1 MRHPQLT
8 KAAWLFSHAALVFR
22 EKEKKRKERKERGE
36 KFDLAIQNRCSFLMV
51 LYYSIFGGKC

>member
-22 EKEKKRKERKERGE
+22 EKEKKRKERGE